1 MANVMKKSQS
11 EIDGVQYRRAKLWQI
26 ILVATNAFIGMS
38 FYSLIGLAS
47 YTASIGFGI
56 ATVAV
61 GFILTFTRVFDAV
74 TDPLLAFVYDKV
86 NTRFGKVRVLL
97 ISGWLIMVLSLL
109 AMFNW
114 AAGKGHGTVTFVVL
128 YMLYVIG
135 YTLYNMTGQ
144 TLPALMTNDPKQR
157 PMVGVFSTIF
167 NYVVPIAL
175 SMLFYVLLMPKYGGF
190 NLEFLAAAC
199 WVAVGLSAV
208 GIVLVCIGISS
219 FDKPEYFEGTSA
231 KKEKLKLKDMIDVL
245 KNNRPLQCYIA
256 SGASDKIAQQVA
268 SQSIISTMLGG
279 IIIGDISI
287 STTLS
292 TISIIPSIIFAFI
305 GAKYAGK
312 HGSKKTVVT
321 WTYMCIY
328 VTCATILFFVF
339 LHMGGNT
346 RAISTA
352 FPLMAIF
359 VVLTLAQNATKMCVT
374 TGNSA
379 FMADV
384 IDYELDRGGK
394 YIPAVVSGVYS
405 LIDKLVSSVSAL
417 IATGAVALIGY
428 RETMPQPT
436 DELTGG
442 IFWMTMVLMFGFPLI
457 GWVVTLIAMR
467 FCSLS
472 KEEMV
477 EVQKRIADKKA
488 AARHAVIEEQMK

>member
-1 MANVMKKSQS
+1 MAENKLSQS

-26 ILVATNAFIGMS
+26 IMIAASGFVGMG
-38 FYSLIGLAS
+38 FYSLIGMAS
-47 YTASIGFGI
+47 YAASIGFGI

-61 GFILTFTRVFDAV
+61 GGILTFTRIFDAV

-97 ISGWLIMVLSLL
+97 VAGWLIMVLAVLM
-109 AMFNW
+109 MFSW
-114 AAGKGHGTVTFVVL
+114 AAGKGHGIVAFVL
-128 YMLYVIG
+128 LYVVYIIG

-144 TLPALMTNDPKQR
+144 TLSPLMTNDPKQR
-157 PMVGVFSTIF
+157 PMVGVWSTVF
-167 NYVVPIAL
+167 NYVVPISL
-175 SMLFYVLLMPKYGGF
+175 SMIFYVVLMPKYGGF
-190 NLEFLAAAC
+190 NLEFLSAVC
-199 WVAVGLSAV
+199 WVTIAFSAIGLV
-208 GIVLVCIGISS
+208 CTCIGISEY
-219 FDKPEYFEGTSA
+219 DKPENFVGTTA
-231 KKEKLKLKDMIDVL
+231 KKEKLKLKDMLEVL

-256 SGASDKIAQQVA
+256 AGASDKIAQQVA
-268 SQSIISTMLGG
+268 SQTIITTMLGG
-279 IIIGDISI
+279 IIIGNMSI

-292 TISIIPSIIFAFI
+292 TVSIIPSILFAVV

-312 HGSKKTVVT
+312 HGSKKTIIT

-328 VTCATILFFVF
+328 VTCATVLFFVF

-346 RAISTA
+346 RNISA
-352 FPLMAIF
+352 AMPLMVLY
-359 VVLTLAQNATKMCVT
+359 VVLTLALNGTKMCVT
-374 TGNSA
+374 TGSSA

-436 DELTGG
+436 DELTGA
-442 IFWMTMVLMFGFPLI
+442 IFWMTMTLMYGLPLI
-457 GWVVTLIAMR
+457 GWVITLIAMR
-467 FCSLS
+467 FCSLG

-488 AARHAVIEEQMK
+488 VLQKEAA